1 MTDIETLEAKR
12 RSLTAQ
18 IKAARKKAEAA
29 RREDE
34 DKATMA
40 FATWLLSHLYDDDD
54 TTAFDAR
61 IDRAKSA
68 LSGSKVTEFL
78 RQQVR
83 ANGAPTTAP
92 DHEHSESDGGGHHA
106 A

>member
-1 MTDIETLEAKR
+1 MTTDIETLEAKR

-34 DKATMA
+34 DKAKMA
-40 FATWLLSHLYDDDD
+40 FATWALSHLYDDD
-54 TTAFDAR
+54 TTSLDAR
-61 IDRAKSA
+61 IERANAA
-68 LSGSKVTEFL
+68 LVQPQVTQFL

-83 ANGAPTTAP
+83 ADGAATPAP
-92 DHEHSESDGGGHHA
+92 DDEHGESDGGGHHA
-106 A
+106 P